1 MSAAQPK
8 KPVGG
13 AFGVFA
19 AEKRAEF
26 QKACEGKGVSEVSKM
41 AGEEWKKLSEQDR
54 EPYQKKYEAAKQQY
68 DQDLATFLAN
78 GGTKEK
84 GAAALRKDAMKLKEA
99 KKASKDKDAPKRP
112 AGGAYGQFLAEK
124 REEIKKSLPA
134 GHSITDVAKKAGEM
148 WKSLPADGRQ
158 KFEEAYKTANEE
170 YKRQKK
176 IYSAQ
181 KVDLPEVL
189 EGEEPPKP
197 VVQETPPK
205 QPAQK
210 RERDV
215 TSSGQSKRGRPKK
228 TAGISDEVLE
238 KARAAG
244 HETKLLAL
252 ATRPEIIAAGVS
264 PEPLLKALE
273 ESGGSVHKAK
283 KALLAGL
290 NPASQASADANEAAH
305 SETPR

>member
-1 MSAAQPK
+1 M
-8 KPVGG
+8 
-13 AFGVFA
+13 GVFVG
-19 AEKRAEF
+19 EKRAEF
-26 QKACEGKGVSEVSKM
+26 QKACEGKPVSEVSKM

-54 EPYQKKYEAAKQQY
+54 KPYQKKYEAAKQQY
-68 DQDLATFLAN
+68 DQDLAAFLAN

-84 GAAALRKDAMKLKEA
+84 SAAALRKDAMKLKEA

-124 REEIKKSLPA
+124 REEIKQSLPA
-134 GHSITDVAKKAGEM
+134 GHKMTDVAKQAGEM

-189 EGEEPPKP
+189 EGEEP

-228 TAGISDEVLE
+228 TAGISDEVLA

-290 NPASQASADANEAAH
+290 NPASQASADANEAAP

>member
-1 MSAAQPK
+1 MSAVQPK

-13 AFGVFA
+13 AFGVFVG
-19 AEKRAEF
+19 EKRAEF

-134 GHSITDVAKKAGEM
+134 GHSITDVTKKAGEM

-158 KFEEAYKTANEE
+158 KFEEAYKTAQEE
-170 YKRQKK
+170 YKTQME

-181 KVDLPEVL
+181 KVDLPL
-189 EGEEPPKP
+189 
-197 VVQETPPK
+197 QEATTPPK
-205 QPAQK
+205 EAQK
-210 RERDV
+210 RKGDP
-215 TSSGQSKRGRPKK
+215 TQQGQSKRGRQNK
-228 TAGISDEVLE
+228 TSGKEGVEFSEEVLA

-244 HETKLLAL
+244 YEAQFQNLAS
-252 ATRPEIIAAGVS
+252 RPEILAAGSS
-264 PEPLLKALE
+264 PETLLKALE
-273 ESGGSVHKAK
+273 ASGGLVNPAK
-283 KALLAGL
+283 QALLAG
-290 NPASQASADANEAAH
+290 A
-305 SETPR
+305 

>member
-1 MSAAQPK
+1 LTKMS
-8 KPVGG
+8 
-13 AFGVFA
+13 
-19 AEKRAEF
+19 
-26 QKACEGKGVSEVSKM
+26 
-41 AGEEWKKLSEQDR
+41 GEEWKKLSEEDK
-54 EPYQKKYEAAKQQY
+54 EPYQKKYEAAKQQF
-68 DQDLATFLAN
+68 DEDMKTFLEN
-78 GGTKEK
+78 GGTKQK
-84 GAAALRKDAMKLKEA
+84 GVVALRKEKKKE
-99 KKASKDKDAPKRP
+99 KKEKASKRASKDKDAPKRP

-124 REEIKKSLPA
+124 REEIKQSLPA
-134 GHSITDVAKKAGEM
+134 GHKVSDVTKKAGEM

-189 EGEEPPKP
+189 EGEEP

-228 TAGISDEVLE
+228 TAGISDEVLA

-290 NPASQASADANEAAH
+290 NPASQASADANEAAP

>member
-1 MSAAQPK
+1 MSAVQPK

-13 AFGVFA
+13 AFGVFVG
-19 AEKRAEF
+19 EKRAEF
-26 QKACEGKGVSEVSKM
+26 QKACEGKPVSEVSKM

-54 EPYQKKYEAAKQQY
+54 KPYQKKYEAAKQQY

-134 GHSITDVAKKAGEM
+134 GHSITDVTKKAGEM

-158 KFEEAYKTANEE
+158 KFEEAYKTAQEE
-170 YKRQKK
+170 YKRQME

-181 KVDLPEVL
+181 KVDLPL
-189 EGEEPPKP
+189 
-197 VVQETPPK
+197 QEATTPPE
-205 QPAQK
+205 AHK
-210 RERDV
+210 RKGDP
-215 TSSGQSKRGRPKK
+215 TQQGQSKRGRQNK
-228 TAGISDEVLE
+228 TLGKEGVEFSEEVLA

-244 HETKLLAL
+244 YEAQFQNLAS
-252 ATRPEIIAAGVS
+252 RPEILAAGSS
-264 PEPLLKALE
+264 PETLLKALE
-273 ESGGSVHKAK
+273 ASGGLVNPAK
-283 KALLAGL
+283 QALLAG
-290 NPASQASADANEAAH
+290 A
-305 SETPR
+305 

>member
-158 KFEEAYKTANEE
+158 KFEEAYKTAQEE
-170 YKRQKK
+170 YKRQMEV
-176 IYSAQ
+176 YSAQ
-181 KVDLPEVL
+181 KMDLPLHETT
-189 EGEEPPKP
+189 
-197 VVQETPPK
+197 TPPK
-205 QPAQK
+205 EAQK
-210 RERDV
+210 RKGDAAQQ
-215 TSSGQSKRGRPKK
+215 GQSKRGRPTK
-228 TAGISDEVLE
+228 TSGKEGLEFSEEVLA

-244 HETKLLAL
+244 YEAQFQNLAS
-252 ATRPEIIAAGVS
+252 RPEIIATGSS
-264 PEPLLKALE
+264 PETLLKALVT
-273 ESGGSVHKAK
+273 SGGLVNPAK
-283 KALLAGL
+283 QALLAG
-290 NPASQASADANEAAH
+290 A
-305 SETPR
+305 